1 MTVYLDASVCVS
13 LFVSDVHTTRVRAWF
28 LTAPEVVVSR
38 WTMAEYS
45 SALARLRRA
54 AIITGAEHQAAE
66 LAFDQW
72 MTILGPPISLTD
84 MDMIL
89 ARDLC
94 REDGSIRTPDA
105 LHICVAS
112 RLDLRLASLD
122 KDQLQVA
129 SRHGLSVIDL

>member
-1 MTVYLDASVCVS
+1 
-13 LFVSDVHTTRVRAWF
+13 
-28 LTAPEVVVSR
+28 
-38 WTMAEYS
+38 MAEYS

-54 AIITGAEHQAAE
+54 GIIRGSEHEAAE
-66 LAFDQW
+66 FAFDQW
-72 MTILGPPISLTD
+72 MTILGPPVSVTD

-94 REDGSIRTPDA
+94 REDGGIRTPDA

-112 RLDLRLASLD
+112 RLGLPLASLD

-129 SRHGLSVIDL
+129 SRHGLTVVDL